1 MEKRVKIVGVGWPY
15 GKRGRTDREILID
28 YFDESGDRRVL
39 KISKEEW
46 QGKTPEEV
54 YELAVAKLRE
64 QGKEVEEDERRKRI
78 ILKQLKYIMRGE
90 EERLEKQIEYVERMY
105 RVIPDL
111 ESVVTELVGEY
122 GEIDEEEALEL
133 AKLYFLIKDKIVKMA
148 YEIAEKKWG
157 LGDVDYE

>member
-1 MEKRVKIVGVGWPY
+1 MEKKVKIIDVGWPF
-15 GKRGRTDREILID
+15 GKRGTTDRVIFIGYLDDKGNRKSI
-28 YFDESGDRRVL
+28 
-39 KISKEEW
+39 IMQKEEW

-64 QGKEVEEDERRKRI
+64 QGKEVEEDKERRRI

-90 EERLEKQIEYVERMY
+90 EERLEKQIEYVERVY

-111 ESVVTELVGEY
+111 ESVVTELVEEY

-133 AKLYFLIKDKIVKMA
+133 AKLYFLVKSKIIKMA

-157 LGDVDYE
+157 LEVM